1 MAALSGNTEAVK
13 VLMDEGVSAASKNN
27 EFKTPMHLAAA
38 NGHAR

>member
-13 VLMDEGVSAASKNN
+13 VLMDEGVSAASKND

-38 NGHAR
+38 HRRAR